1 MIDLNE
7 RINSNNMY
15 FIKLRI
21 SSSLNSGIQ
30 AGHAQETRLRHT
42 GLDAEAPRVVHNTLA
57 HPTDAAAGPLGRV
70 CQYAQGWGLDGG
82 LADPVDAAKALLL
95 QLLATYDPAFNRLA
109 EGRDCTPNLR
119 VRRNGNP

>member
-1 MIDLNE
+1 
-7 RINSNNMY
+7 MY

-21 SSSLNSGIQ
+21 NSSLNSGSFQ
-30 AGHAQETRLRHT
+30 AGHAQETSVRHT
-42 GLDAEAPRVVHNTLA
+42 GLDAEAPRVVHNPLA

-95 QLLATYDPAFNRLA
+95 QLLATYDPAVN
-109 EGRDCTPNLR
+109 
-119 VRRNGNP
+119 